1 MKTAVFASLIA
12 GAAAFA
18 PAKTAQSSTALAA
31 AFGEEVRAWDASKP
45 GLDFDVSI
53 VTARRGHFVAY
64 SLVVFTWQEQL
75 HGSPL
80 SLPPPP
86 MHRLVSRPH

>member
-1 MKTAVFASLIA
+1 LKEHSKDLTYLLDAYYLFCPRLTMKTAVFASLIA

-45 GLDFDVSI
+45 GLDFDVPI
-53 VTARRGHFVAY
+53 VSMSTPRGGDT
-64 SLVVFTWQEQL
+64 L
-75 HGSPL
+75 
-80 SLPPPP
+80 
-86 MHRLVSRPH
+86 